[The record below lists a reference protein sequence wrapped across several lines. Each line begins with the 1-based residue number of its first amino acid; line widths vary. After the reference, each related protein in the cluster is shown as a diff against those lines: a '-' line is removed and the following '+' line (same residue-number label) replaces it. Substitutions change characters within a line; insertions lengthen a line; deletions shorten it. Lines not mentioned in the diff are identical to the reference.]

1 METKQIFTEQLL
13 SEIFRKDWMDDN
25 DWDDM
30 MSAIKQQGLIS
41 QLENSLEVGVRNGYS
56 VEQQIEIAKLMYK

>member
-25 DWDDM
+25 DWNDM

>member
-1 METKQIFTEQLL
+1 MEKRQIFTEQLL
-13 SEIFRKDWMDDN
+13 SEIFRKNWMDDN
-25 DWDDM
+25 DWNDM